1 MIGARHETFHHSLN
15 AVNTVFLV
23 DDDDAVRR
31 YVGSLLKSVS
41 LPYESYATA
50 EDFLQAYEPDRPGCL
65 VLDIRMPVL
74 SGLDLQEML
83 ADRGTFIPVIVV
95 TAYPDVSI
103 IVRSVKLGAV
113 DVMEKPFNAQLLLE
127 RINEA
132 FRLDSARRLQK
143 AEQERIL
150 RCMAQ
155 LTPREREVMDLIVSG
170 KSNKEIAYTLRISR
184 KTYELHRARVMEKM
198 QVTNAVE
205 LAQKAMRCTP
215 WTRQKT
221 AGNKVV
227 NPA

>member
-1 MIGARHETFHHSLN
+1 
-15 AVNTVFLV
+15 
-23 DDDDAVRR
+23 
-31 YVGSLLKSVS
+31 
-41 LPYESYATA
+41 
-50 EDFLQAYEPDRPGCL
+50 
-65 VLDIRMPVL
+65 
-74 SGLDLQEML
+74 
-83 ADRGTFIPVIVV
+83 
-95 TAYPDVSI
+95 
-103 IVRSVKLGAV
+103 
-113 DVMEKPFNAQLLLE
+113 MEKPFNAQLLLE

-155 LTPREREVMDLIVSG
+155 LTHREREVMDLIVSG

-215 WTRQKT
+215 WTRQKI